1 VQIQD
6 KRGVTHPHV
15 ETFTQI
21 EDKRRFKRMSADLP
35 LQYKNLRKVGD
46 APVGSV
52 ARNISEG
59 GVCFKSNEFISL
71 ACRMVVEI
79 AIPTSE
85 KPIKAITKVAW
96 IRRIPNS
103 EHYEL
108 GNQFLDMT
116 KEDKLHIN
124 TFIKQLNSPAV

>member
-1 VQIQD
+1 M
-6 KRGVTHPHV
+6 
-15 ETFTQI
+15 ETFTQT
-21 EDKRRFKRMSADLP
+21 EDKRKFKRVGADLA
-35 LQYKNLRKVGD
+35 LQYRNLRKIGET
-46 APVGSV
+46 PTGSV

-59 GVCFKSNEFISL
+59 GVCFKSSEFISL

-79 AIPTSE
+79 SIPTSIR
-85 KPIKAITKVAW
+85 PIKAITKVAW
-96 IRRIPNS
+96 IRRLPNS

-124 TFIKQLNSPAV
+124 NFIKQLQSNNPAA